1 MRKIDP
7 SFITP
12 TLGQPYKQGTWY
24 HLMSALTDISTGMV
38 TSMVGE
44 NYSLSSVY
52 KLQGCE
58 MTGGGTRA
66 FSTGWVSFNGELFYF
81 AGASLPAPTTGVY
94 VCNIGITYF
103 TDPIAD
109 PVTFSDGITTHNVH
123 QIRTLTISEATTH
136 TGTMGG
142 IDFDEMTYVGQLP
155 TAMGLTSGIF
165 VGAYDVQLDQKANI
179 LFTSPLSATPTFDIS
194 PTNQIVG
201 NTVRFYWEG
210 AAGTGSS
217 ITISATSGVI
227 IGTTGVVLTAG
238 QTGILEI
245 TYIGNDGTDNVYLVK
260 SFV

>member
-38 TSMVGE
+38 TSMVGN
-44 NYSLSSVY
+44 NYSLSAVY

-58 MTGGGTRA
+58 MSGTVTRT
-66 FSTGWVSFNGELFYF
+66 FTTGWVSFNGELFYF

-94 VCNIGITYF
+94 VCNIGTTYF

-123 QIRTLTISEATTH
+123 QIRTLTISEAATH

-155 TAMGLTSGIF
+155 TEMVLQSGFF
-165 VGAYDVQLDQKANI
+165 VGTYEVELNRKVNI
-179 LFTSPLSATPTFDIS
+179 LFTTPVPATPTFDIL
-194 PTNQIVG
+194 PTNQVVG
-201 NTVRFYWEG
+201 NTVRLYWEG

-217 ITISATSGVI
+217 ITITATGTI
-227 IGTTGVVLTAG
+227 IGTSGIALAAGEKGVA
-238 QTGILEI
+238 EF
-245 TYIGNDGTDNVYLVK
+245 TYIGNDGSGDIYLVN
-260 SFV
+260 SYT

>member
-12 TLGQPYKQGTWY
+12 TLGQPFKQGTWY
-24 HLMSALTDISTGMV
+24 HLMNAINDITTGMV

-44 NYSLSSVY
+44 TYSGTAVY

-58 MTGGGTRA
+58 ASGSGTIT
-66 FSTGWVSFNGELFYF
+66 FTSGWVSFNGEIFYF
-81 AGASLPAPTTGVY
+81 AGASLPALTTGVF
-94 VCNIGITYF
+94 VCNISTAYF

-123 QIRTLTISEATTH
+123 QIRTMTITEAATH

-142 IDFDEMTYVGQLP
+142 IDFLEMTYVGQLP
-155 TAMGLTSGIF
+155 TRQDTVGVF
-165 VGAYDVQLDQKANI
+165 VGTYNFTLNVKGNT
-179 LFTSPLSATPTFDIS
+179 LFTSPLPLVPTFNIE
-194 PTNQIVG
+194 PTDQVVG

-210 AAGTGSS
+210 AAGLGST
-217 ITISATSGVI
+217 ITISATAGVI
-227 IGTTGVVLTAG
+227 VGTTAVSLSAG
-238 QTGILEI
+238 QKGILEV
-245 TYIGNDGTDNVYLVK
+245 TYIGNDGSDDVYLVK